1 MIVNIY
7 LKEHEFL
14 KLETP
19 QTLNFGG
26 KYLYNFEEQGRN
38 LYVTKKLNEK
48 YIPDFFNISGSQC
61 KINLLS
67 AIVGANGVGKSSVLD
82 IIRNIF
88 ANPGYNGAFPH
99 NLCVVLVEENGQTKV
114 LYKAG
119 YTNIYIKSD
128 SGEISE
134 LEYASKQEYQ
144 SIYYSPHFDL
154 KYNPDFDEVD
164 KYDISLDRYIK
175 QDLEEIKERD
185 NRFKYDFHWELK
197 YKNSLRQI
205 DFLNSSIFDENIIFR
220 EVFNLPNYKTG
231 ILYFRD
237 YNLNYNDK
245 KEIIFRNVPLPLR
258 PIIEHILYKIEKE
271 REDWHI
277 FRDQNSKLNKNLR
290 QALVNRYLLER
301 FVIKAFISMV
311 IYQMDKENTFL
322 EEGKIEDPYNTER
335 FSNSSAK
342 EVFYYFIK
350 ESYIQIGNRKKHIF
364 NSEDVIAFIEKLF
377 TLLEKETDPY
387 NLLREDIPLNLDELK
402 EVLDLHKKV
411 VTRLFKYHLALEG
424 LVEKSNYVE
433 GILSFNPTDR
443 NMSSGEIA
451 LLNFMSKLYYF
462 IDMNL
467 VEERKFLPDKQNYIL
482 LLDEADLGFHPL
494 WKKKYVN
501 AILKTLPYFFEN
513 LKVKPNLQI
522 IITTHDPLTLSDL
535 PMNNV
540 VFIQRQGDFLEVVP
554 EENKVQKTFGAN
566 ITDLLAH
573 SFFVENGLIGDF
585 AKSKIEETIIWINEN
600 KTNKGENFE
609 KELEYHKKIINLI
622 DERVLKLKL
631 TEMITELV
639 PDDHYYNQIIEE
651 EIEKLKRLKK

>member
-1 MIVNIY
+1 MIVSIY
-7 LKEHEFL
+7 LKEHGFL

-26 KYLYNFEEQGRN
+26 KYLYNFEEQGHN
-38 LYVTKKLNEK
+38 LCVTKKLNEK

>member
-1 MIVNIY
+1 M
-7 LKEHEFL
+7 
-14 KLETP
+14 
-19 QTLNFGG
+19 
-26 KYLYNFEEQGRN
+26 
-38 LYVTKKLNEK
+38 
-48 YIPDFFNISGSQC
+48 
-61 KINLLS
+61 
-67 AIVGANGVGKSSVLD
+67 
-82 IIRNIF
+82 
-88 ANPGYNGAFPH
+88 
-99 NLCVVLVEENGQTKV
+99 
-114 LYKAG
+114 
-119 YTNIYIKSD
+119 
-128 SGEISE
+128 
-134 LEYASKQEYQ
+134 
-144 SIYYSPHFDL
+144 
-154 KYNPDFDEVD
+154 
-164 KYDISLDRYIK
+164 
-175 QDLEEIKERD
+175 
-185 NRFKYDFHWELK
+185 
-197 YKNSLRQI
+197 
-205 DFLNSSIFDENIIFR
+205 
-220 EVFNLPNYKTG
+220 
-231 ILYFRD
+231 
-237 YNLNYNDK
+237 
-245 KEIIFRNVPLPLR
+245 
-258 PIIEHILYKIEKE
+258 
-271 REDWHI
+271 
-277 FRDQNSKLNKNLR
+277 
-290 QALVNRYLLER
+290 
-301 FVIKAFISMV
+301 
-311 IYQMDKENTFL
+311 
-322 EEGKIEDPYNTER
+322 
-335 FSNSSAK
+335 
-342 EVFYYFIK
+342 
-350 ESYIQIGNRKKHIF
+350 
-364 NSEDVIAFIEKLF
+364 
-377 TLLEKETDPY
+377 
-387 NLLREDIPLNLDELK
+387 K

-639 PDDHYYNQIIEE
+639 PDDHYHNQIIEE
-651 EIEKLKRLKK
+651 EIKKLKRLRK